1 MFDCSWF
8 VSCALTSKVVGQI
21 ENKNYWGL
29 KLLSQQI
36 YKLSKGKPNP
46 KLFQPETKLIKK

>member
-1 MFDCSWF
+1 MFDCSWL

-21 ENKNYWGL
+21 KKYIYWGVKSL
-29 KLLSQQI
+29 TQQI
-36 YKLSKGKPNP
+36 YKLSKG